1 MLGKWHSNMWKKETK
16 TPPNIKINSK
26 WIIDLEIRPETIKL
40 LEDNIGSTLLD
51 INHSKIFYDP
61 PPRIME
67 IKTKINKCNLIKL
80 KSFCTVKETINK
92 VKRQPLEWEKIIANE
107 STDKRIN
114 LQNIQAAHTA
124 QYQKNK
130 QPDQKVGRRP
140 KQTYLQRNIQKAN
153 KHMKRYSASLIIRE
167 MQIKTTMIYQVTWVK
182 MAIIKKST
190 NNKCWRGCGEKGTL
204 LHYWWECDPNHM
216 IFLEKVKLLRQ
227 KAWVA
232 VGSSWMMNRWTTRN
246 F

>member
-1 MLGKWHSNMWKKETK
+1 
-16 TPPNIKINSK
+16 
-26 WIIDLEIRPETIKL
+26 
-40 LEDNIGSTLLD
+40 
-51 INHSKIFYDP
+51 
-61 PPRIME
+61 ME

-167 MQIKTTMIYQVTWVK
+167 IQIRTTMRYHLTWSEWPSWKCLQTINAGEGVK
-182 MAIIKKST
+182 RKEQFWTVGGNVNCYS
-190 NNKCWRGCGEKGTL
+190 
-204 LHYWWECDPNHM
+204 HYG
-216 IFLEKVKLLRQ
+216 RQ
-227 KAWVA
+227 HG
-232 VGSSWMMNRWTTRN
+232 GSLKN
-246 F
+246 

>member
-1 MLGKWHSNMWKKETK
+1 MGLQR
-16 TPPNIKINSK
+16 
-26 WIIDLEIRPETIKL
+26 L
-40 LEDNIGSTLLD
+40 
-51 INHSKIFYDP
+51 NHSKILYDP

-80 KSFCTVKETINK
+80 KSFCSVKETINK

-140 KQTYLQRNIQKAN
+140 KQMYLQRNVQKAN
-153 KHMKRYSASLIIRE
+153 KHMKRYSTSLIIRE
-167 MQIKTTMIYQVTWVK
+167 MQIKTTMMYQVTWVR

-204 LHYWWECDPNHM
+204 SHCWWECDPNHM
-216 IFLEKVKLLRQ
+216 TFWKR
-227 KAWVA
+227 
-232 VGSSWMMNRWTTRN
+232 
-246 F
+246 